1 MSEQTHTAEETLP
14 NEETQQ
20 EIDPNTNAEQ
30 TEPKENRSASGQE
43 INGQVDNFSQ
53 MYDMLKERDETI
65 KKLTSEVAGL
75 KKENTNLVLK
85 VNASAS
91 AGSTVKNPYENFIDS
106 MVNR

>member
-1 MSEQTHTAEETLP
+1 MSEQTHTTEETLP
-14 NEETQQ
+14 NEENEQKVN
-20 EIDPNTNAEQ
+20 PNANAEQ
-30 TEPKENRSASGQE
+30 TKPEENRSASGQE
-43 INGQVDNFSQ
+43 VNGQVDNFSQ

-65 KKLTSEVAGL
+65 KKLTSEVADL